1 MLSAIKHKFVTLL
14 QLLLVIV
21 FIIFEEII
29 WEGIAKPV
37 YMWVH
42 SLKALEKIE
51 VWLQRVN
58 AGIILV
64 LFVML
69 LLSVEMLGVYAG
81 IMFVSGHVLTGLMIY
96 AGKIPIAAFTF
107 WMFRATENKLMR
119 FGWFKWSYEKIMA
132 GIDWIKALDI
142 YNKTISTLKETKH
155 RIKVFLRA
163 VKIRYFSKE
172 SPFVWRLKKL
182 YRTIKEALKR
192 G

>member
-81 IMFVSGHVLTGLMIY
+81 IMFVSGHVLTGVMIY

>member
-1 MLSAIKHKFVTLL
+1 MFNRLLRKTITLF
-14 QLLLVIV
+14 QLVLVLI
-21 FIIFEEII
+21 FIIFEELV
-29 WEGIAKPV
+29 WEGIARPV

-51 VWLQRVN
+51 IWLQGVN

-64 LFVML
+64 LFVLL
-69 LLSVEMLGVYAG
+69 LLSVEMLGIYAG
-81 IMFVSGHVLTGLMIY
+81 IIFVSGHALTGLMIY

-132 GIDWIKALDI
+132 GIDQIKALEI
-142 YNKTISTLKETKH
+142 YRKTILTLKHTKH
-155 RIKVFLRA
+155 RIKVFFRA
-163 VKIRYFSKE
+163 VKIRYFSRE
-172 SPFVWRLKKL
+172 SPFVLRLKRL

>member
-1 MLSAIKHKFVTLL
+1 MLSTVKHKLVTLL

-21 FIIFEEII
+21 FIIFEEIV

-37 YMWVH
+37 YVWVH

-51 VWLQRVN
+51 VWLQGVN

-64 LFVML
+64 LFVLL
-69 LLSVEMLGVYAG
+69 LLSVEMLGIYAG

-132 GIDWIKALDI
+132 GIDGIKALEI
-142 YNKTISTLKETKH
+142 YKKTILTLKHTKH
-155 RIKVFLRA
+155 QIKVFFRA
-163 VKIRYFSKE
+163 VKIRYFSRE
-172 SPFVWRLKKL
+172 SPFVLRLKRL